1 MLMLAGSDALG
12 ESKLMFKTL
21 NLRCRANHHISAFAV
36 CFLSFI
42 YHGEV

>member
-1 MLMLAGSDALG
+1 MLMLARSDALG
-12 ESKLMFKTL
+12 ERKLMFKTL

-36 CFLSFI
+36 CFLAFI